1 MRQQKQVFF
10 LAAALLFLFSCKE
23 QRIPGFR
30 KMDNG
35 SYIKLISL
43 GESDRKAKEGEYLE
57 LELYNTFADSV
68 IYDSKIESPAGTVI
82 FPYNQKEEFSK
93 LREGDSAV
101 FLLPAYDLMRYGKDS
116 MMHMQVKLIHIL
128 DEQQYKTQSEK
139 RAHPSEQDEQNI
151 LSCFLKRTKRK
162 FQNPKMEIHKEQD
175 EQKILSSFM
184 KRNKEKFKNIS
195 KGFYYLEEKKGQG
208 KTVERGDKVL
218 LNYQGTFLNGK
229 KFDVTNEPVEFAIG
243 DEGQLL
249 EGMTLGLSQM
259 KEGGKAKF
267 IISSPL
273 AYGAE
278 GSSTGIVK
286 PFTTIIYE
294 VEVLKIN

>member
-116 MMHMQVKLIHIL
+116 MMHMQVKLMHIL
-128 DEQQYKTQSEK
+128 DEKQYKEQSAK
-139 RAHPSEQDEQNI
+139 R
-151 LSCFLKRTKRK
+151 
-162 FQNPKMEIHKEQD
+162 EIHKEQD